1 MLSLPLA
8 YESTQP
14 KGEHRH
20 RQVYLENPLESLAV
34 GSSSS
39 SSSAPDLP
47 ANPNY
52 ADEPEFIETMPNVTA
67 ALGRDAR
74 IPCYVRNLGEYQ
86 VI

>member
-1 MLSLPLA
+1 M
-8 YESTQP
+8 
-14 KGEHRH
+14 
-20 RQVYLENPLESLAV
+20 YLENAESPAV
-34 GSSSS
+34 SSS

-47 ANPNY
+47 AAGGPNY
-52 ADEPEFIETMPNVTA
+52 ADEPEFVETMLNVTA